1 MRYKA
6 LLLAILVVSAT
17 FTASQAQQQATQPN
31 VPLIKFKAEMPL
43 QLPEGMYFGETPG
56 VEVNKDGHVFVFTR
70 SDLQGPAYG
79 ARATQ
84 ILEFDEAGKFV
95 REVGRN
101 LYGWGYPHQLRFD
114 KQGYLWAVD
123 KGSNTIMQFDN
134 DGHVITV
141 YGRPEESSEFR
152 SLPSRDHPRDTRAPK
167 HLPGIFNMQTD
178 IAWDSK
184 GNSYVT
190 DGYGN
195 SRVVKISKDGFWL
208 KTWGERGTGPSQF
221 LEPHNLVIDN
231 KDNIYVNDRGNA
243 RIQVFNTDGKFLRQF
258 SLAGQV
264 PAVPGG
270 EMPKTDIDPN
280 VPRAFPDVQPWGR
293 GNAGIVGVTGA
304 PMSICITPGPN
315 QVIFIADMI
324 PSRIYKVSLEG
335 KVLGM
340 FADGGT
346 KLGEL
351 NTTHELT
358 CPDDKTVWAADMFNW
373 RIQKFTLLD

>member
-1 MRYKA
+1 MKRHA
-6 LLLAILVVSAT
+6 VLLAIAGIVGNCALAH
-17 FTASQAQQQATQPN
+17 AAEQPK

-43 QLPEGMYFGETPG
+43 QLPEGTYFGEVPG
-56 VEVNKDGHVFVFTR
+56 VTVNKQGHVFVFTR
-70 SDLQGPAYG
+70 SDLSGPAYG

-84 ILEFDEAGKFV
+84 LLEFDQNGKYI
-95 REVGRN
+95 REIGRN

-114 KQGYLWAVD
+114 KDDNLWAVD
-123 KGSNTIMQFDN
+123 KGTNVIVKFDK
-134 DGHVITV
+134 DGHVADV
-141 YGRPEESSEFR
+141 YGRPEEATEFR
-152 SLPSRDHPRDTRAPK
+152 SLPTRDHPHDTRAPK

-184 GNSYVT
+184 GNAYVT

-195 SRVVKISKDGFWL
+195 SRVVKISPNGFWL

-221 LEPHNLVIDN
+221 LEPHDLVIDN

-258 SLAGQV
+258 TLMRQV

-270 EMPKTDIDPN
+270 EPPTDAIDPN

-304 PMSICITPGPN
+304 PMSICITPGAN
-315 QVIFIADMI
+315 QVIYIADMV

-351 NTTHELT
+351 NTTHQLA
-358 CPDDKTVWAADMFNW
+358 CPDDHTIWAADMFNW
-373 RIQKFTLLD
+373 RVQKFTLLE